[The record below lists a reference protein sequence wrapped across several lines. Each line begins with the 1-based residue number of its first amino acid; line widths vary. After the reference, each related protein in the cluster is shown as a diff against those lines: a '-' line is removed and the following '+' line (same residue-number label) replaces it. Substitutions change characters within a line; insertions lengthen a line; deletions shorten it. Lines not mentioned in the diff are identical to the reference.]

1 MWRVNVMHKSFFL
14 AGLVAIVAGGSVTAY
29 AADDEVAQ
37 VLKPY
42 YLKDGVDMANYN
54 SILLDSL
61 GLEDSRVVAPPWIE
75 GEDAAPKKWKLTK
88 GDIRFLRDSYRTAMK
103 EEIETKGGYPVVDQ
117 PGAGVL
123 ALDIEIVYLMP
134 YARKGE
140 KVTVRGFGEML
151 VHVQLRDGMTGE
163 LLAIFEGK
171 QDVGSEY
178 QQNTRLNAENDLRA
192 LFTVWGA
199 RVRTVMDEAHDG

>member
-1 MWRVNVMHKSFFL
+1 MHKSFFL
-14 AGLVAIVAGGSVTAY
+14 AGLVAIVAGGSFTAY
-29 AADDEVAQ
+29 AADAAYDAGVQE
-37 VLKPY
+37 LKPY
-42 YLKDGVDMANYN
+42 YRKDGANLADYS
-54 SILLDSL
+54 SILLDTL
-61 GLEDSRVVAPPWIE
+61 GLEDARVVAPPWIE
-75 GEDAAPKKWKLTK
+75 GEDAAPKKWKLNK
-88 GDIRFLRDSYRTAMK
+88 ADIRFLRDSYRAAMK
-103 EEIETKGGYPVVDQ
+103 EEIETKGGYPLVDE
-117 PGAGVL
+117 PGNGVL
-123 ALDIEIVYLMP
+123 VLDIEIVYLMP

-199 RVRTVMDEAHDG
+199 RVRSVMDAANDG